1 MKSNSYKINNRKKT
15 SIKWIVFRY
24 LFIFIAILLI
34 LLWLFQI
41 VFLEEIYTGIKI
53 GSIKSYAKIIE
64 KNIDSDELQT
74 LINRISHEN
83 EVSIR
88 IIDNNME
95 NLYISDIIPD
105 SMIHRMDINEI
116 RKIYSD
122 IKASNKSF
130 LNIHSKEKFRDH
142 MNNDRGLV
150 PKQPPMNKAMVK
162 IMIYADVIELQ
173 DGSEALVML
182 SSVITPV
189 NTTVETLRVEF
200 IFIAV
205 ILLILTLIIAL
216 FLCSK
221 ISYPIIKINESA
233 KKLAEGE
240 YDIKFTGDGY
250 LEINELNDTLNYTAR
265 ELSKVETLRRELIA
279 NVSHDLRT
287 PLTMIIG
294 YGEVMRDLPGEN
306 TPENVQIVID
316 EAKRLTNLVNDM
328 LDISKIQSGSQEL
341 VLSRISLTEVIRE
354 LINTY
359 NKLMEQDKYNID
371 FQYDQGVYVYADKV
385 KISQVAYNL
394 INNAINY
401 TGEDRRVTVIQ
412 TVNNGIVKI
421 EVVDTGNGI
430 REEDIKFIWDRYYK
444 VDKTH
449 KRAAIGTG
457 LGLSIVKTIL
467 DMHGCQYGV
476 ESTEGVGSNFWF
488 EIKEDK

>member
-15 SIKWIVFRY
+15 SIKWIVLRY
-24 LFIFIAILLI
+24 LLGFIAILLI

-41 VFLEEIYTGIKI
+41 VFLEEIYTNIKI
-53 GSIKSYAKIIE
+53 SSIKSYAKMIE

-74 LINRISHEN
+74 LINKLSHEN
-83 EVSIR
+83 EVSVR
-88 IIDNNME
+88 IMNDKME
-95 NLYISDIIPD
+95 NIHISDIIPD
-105 SMIHRMDINEI
+105 SVIHRMDMREIN
-116 RKIYSD
+116 KVYSN
-122 IKASNKSF
+122 IKSSNKSF
-130 LNIHSKEKFRDH
+130 LNIYSKERFKEH
-142 MNNDRGLV
+142 IPNDRGIIE
-150 PKQPPMNKAMVK
+150 KAPPINKAMIKV
-162 IMIYADVIELQ
+162 MIYGDIIKLGN
-173 DGSEALVML
+173 GSEALVML

-189 NTTVETLRVEF
+189 NTTIETLRIEF
-200 IFIAV
+200 IYIAV
-205 ILLILTLIIAL
+205 ILLALTLLIAV
-216 FLCSK
+216 FLCTK
-221 ISYPIIKINESA
+221 ISDPIIKINESA
-233 KKLAEGE
+233 KRLAKGE
-240 YDIKFTGDGY
+240 YDTKFSGDGY
-250 LEINELNDTLNYTAR
+250 LEINELNDTLNYTAM
-265 ELSKVETLRRELIA
+265 ELSKVETLRKELIA

-341 VLSRISLTEVIRE
+341 VLARISLTDVIKE

-359 NKLMEQDKYNID
+359 NKLIEQDKYNIY
-371 FQYDQGVYVYADKV
+371 FEYDQEAYVYADRV
-385 KISQVAYNL
+385 KISQVVYNL

-401 TGEDRRVTVIQ
+401 TGEDKKIKVIQ
-412 TVNNGIVKI
+412 TINNEVIKI
-421 EVVDTGNGI
+421 QVVDTGKGI
-430 REEDIKFIWDRYYK
+430 KKEDIKFIWDRYYK

-467 DMHGCQYGV
+467 DMHGCKYGV
-476 ESTEGVGSNFWF
+476 ESTEGVGSIFWF